1 VSLRARE
8 THVDCDMPNKIQS
21 IATVLLAAFAVTA
34 FAQERFNPARDG
46 FKIETKSRNGK
57 GVEVINGVPQNVDS
71 DNLKR
76 KAEAGDPKA
85 QADLAVCLYDGKHG
99 IAADNVGAYKW
110 ATVAAS
116 QGSKEAKYLVRE
128 MQIIL
133 AKDDLVQGQ
142 AAAKRYLDKQKPRKD

>member
-1 VSLRARE
+1 
-8 THVDCDMPNKIQS
+8 MPNKIQF
-21 IATVLLAAFAVTA
+21 IAIFLLAAFGLTG

-46 FKIETKSRNGK
+46 FNIETKSRNGK

-71 DNLKR
+71 KELRR
-76 KAEAGDPKA
+76 KAEAGDLKA

-133 AKDDLVQGQ
+133 AKNDLVQGNM
-142 AAAKRYLDKQKPRKD
+142 AAKDYLDKQKGTKH